1 MSLDRQTIER
11 RDFPIARR
19 GYDIDAV
26 NEHLALLADEY
37 EASGRAGR
45 PSKAGSVASN
55 AAEQVRVIVEVA
67 EQTAAEITRE
77 AELESRQLLQD
88 AREEAERLRTDAG
101 QEARAHVATVAEVA
115 QALLDRVEG
124 MDRELGTVL
133 DGLRSGVR
141 RVTADLVL
149 LQGAVGE
156 FRAAGA
162 GPGGR
167 TPASS
172 DQSLPAANQ
181 PPRMP
186 AAPNGD
192 ADRAHAAVDGEDN
205 LQLEEDIQAG
215 SVERRGGEAGT
226 SRPEP
231 RPRAAG
237 DASRSNPFDD
247 DEGVRDPVTSEEERA
262 RMIALNMALNGV
274 PREETQRHLE
284 DNFDVADVE
293 SVLDDAYMRAGQ

>member
-26 NEHLALLADEY
+26 NEHLAVLADEY

-45 PSKAGSVASN
+45 TSKAGSVASN

-172 DQSLPAANQ
+172 DQSLPAAGQ
-181 PPRMP
+181 PSRRPT
-186 AAPNGD
+186 APNGD
-192 ADRAHAAVDGEDN
+192 ANGAHAAVDGEDN
-205 LQLEEDIQAG
+205 LELEEDIQTG
-215 SVERRGGEAGT
+215 SAERRGREVGT
-226 SRPEP
+226 SPPEP
-231 RPRAAG
+231 LRRAAG
-237 DASRSNPFDD
+237 DASRSNPSDD
-247 DEGVRDPVTSEEERA
+247 DEGVLDPATSEEARA

-293 SVLDDAYMRAGQ
+293 SVLDDAYMRAGE